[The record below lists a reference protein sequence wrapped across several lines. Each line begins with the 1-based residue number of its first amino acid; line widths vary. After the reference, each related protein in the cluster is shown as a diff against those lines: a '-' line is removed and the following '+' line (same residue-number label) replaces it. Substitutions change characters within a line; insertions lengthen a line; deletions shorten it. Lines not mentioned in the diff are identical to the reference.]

1 METISGLLTIRAL
14 RWQTGYQ
21 DKLFDL
27 LDKSQKPFYLLF
39 MVQRWLSVV
48 LDLVTTAIA
57 ILVVGLA
64 VALRSNS
71 GLTGVALVNVMAITE
86 TLQLLIM
93 QWSSLETSLGAVSRT
108 EDYAKTTEVERT
120 DENSGS
126 SLRNWPSEGSISFNG
141 VSVRHAPDTREVL
154 HNITFNI
161 PSGAKVGI
169 FGRSGSGKSSLVSTL
184 FNMADITSG
193 SVIVDG
199 IDISKV
205 SPLRLRSSIIGLPQ
219 QDYIIPGLS
228 LRDNLAS
235 IYSNHNAERGGE
247 QKPDDER
254 IIRTL
259 KLVFLWDKI
268 RSFHPEATS
277 VTDVLD
283 MPLSSDNSN
292 DMTLSPGQ
300 MRLLCIA
307 RAILRVRPGSIVV
320 LDEPMSVMDSE
331 LRSQIRRLLNERD
344 GPFGKCTVLMV
355 QHHIDTLLDFD
366 IALFLV
372 NGRISE
378 MGHPRELLNKEDGG
392 LRSLWTSNAHIGEDI

>member
-1 METISGLLTIRAL
+1 
-14 RWQTGYQ
+14 
-21 DKLFDL
+21 
-27 LDKSQKPFYLLF
+27 

-108 EDYAKTTEVERT
+108 EDYAKTTEVESMH
-120 DENSGS
+120 ENIEP
-126 SLRNWPSEGSISFNG
+126 SLRDWPSEGSISFNG
-141 VSVRHAPDTREVL
+141 VSVHHAPDKPEVL
-154 HNITFNI
+154 HNINFNI
-161 PSGAKVGI
+161 PLGAKVGI
-169 FGRSGSGKSSLVSTL
+169 FGRSGSGKSSLISTL
-184 FNMADITSG
+184 FSMAEITSG
-193 SVIVDG
+193 SVIVDR
-199 IDISKV
+199 IDISQV
-205 SPLRLRSSIIGLPQ
+205 SPLRLRGSIIGLPQ

-228 LRDNLAS
+228 LRGNLAPT
-235 IYSNHNAERGGE
+235 YSNHNGEGEGE
-247 QKPDDER
+247 QRPDDER
-254 IIRTL
+254 IIHAL
-259 KLVFLWDKI
+259 KLVSLWDKI

-277 VTDVLD
+277 DTDILD
-283 MPLSSDNSN
+283 MTLSSDNSN
-292 DMTLSPGQ
+292 DMMLSPGQ
-300 MRLLCIA
+300 MRLLCLA

-331 LRSQIRRLLNERD
+331 LRSQIRHLFNKDD

-366 IALFLV
+366 LALFLV

-378 MGHPRELLNKEDGG
+378 MGHPRELLKMEDGK
-392 LRSLWTSNAHIGEDI
+392 LRGLWTRNAHIEEYI

>member
-1 METISGLLTIRAL
+1 METISGLLTIRAF
-14 RWQTGYQ
+14 RWQTAYQ

-108 EDYAKTTEVERT
+108 EDYAKTTEVEST
-120 DENSGS
+120 DENIEPG
-126 SLRNWPSEGSISFNG
+126 LRDWPSEGSISFNG
-141 VSVRHAPDTREVL
+141 VSVRHAPDKPEVL
-154 HNITFNI
+154 HNITLNI

-169 FGRSGSGKSSLVSTL
+169 FGRSGSGKSSLISPL
-184 FNMADITSG
+184 FGMTEITSG
-193 SVIVDG
+193 SIIVDG
-199 IDISKV
+199 IDISQV
-205 SPLRLRSSIIGLPQ
+205 SPLRLRGSIIGLPQ

-228 LRDNLAS
+228 LRDS
-235 IYSNHNAERGGE
+235 IAPTYSNRNGEGEGE
-247 QKPDDER
+247 QRPDDER
-254 IIRTL
+254 IIYTL
-259 KLVFLWDKI
+259 KLVCLWDKI

-277 VTDVLD
+277 HTDILD
-283 MPLSSDNSN
+283 MTLSSDNSN
-292 DMTLSPGQ
+292 DMILSPGQ
-300 MRLLCIA
+300 MRLLCLA

-331 LRSQIRRLLNERD
+331 LRSQIRHLFNRDD

-355 QHHIDTLLDFD
+355 QHHMDTLLDFD
-366 IALFLV
+366 LALFLV

-378 MGHPRELLNKEDGG
+378 MGHPRELLNKENGE
-392 LRSLWTSNAHIGEDI
+392 LRSLWTSNAHIEEYI